1 MTATPPLA
9 AATLHRPCDL
19 SDLQFETTADLEAL
33 PGILGQERAREAVAF
48 GVGLRS
54 RGYNLFVLGP
64 AGLGKR
70 SLVHDMLA
78 ARAAQEPAP
87 CDWCYVNNFK
97 QAHRPRAL
105 QLPAGQGIKLRHDM
119 EQFVEELRASIPA
132 LFESE
137 EYRNRAE
144 QIDAQIGERQEKIF
158 VELGQEAAAGQHRP
172 AAHPGRLL
180 AGADPRRRGDQPGGL
195 REAACGRA

>member
-1 MTATPPLA
+1 MTVTPPLA
-9 AATLHRPCDL
+9 ADTLHHPCDL
-19 SDLQFETTADLEAL
+19 SHLQFETTADLEAL
-33 PGILGQERAREAVAF
+33 PGIIGQERAREAVAF

-70 SLVHDMLA
+70 SLVHAMLS
-78 ARAAQEPAP
+78 ARAAHEPAP
-87 CDWCYVNNFK
+87 CDWCYVNNFQ

-105 QLPAGQGIKLRHDM
+105 QLPAGQGVKLRHDM

-144 QIDAQIGERQEKIF
+144 QIDAQISERQEKIF
-158 VELGQEAAAGQHRP
+158 VELGQEAGTGQHRP
-172 AAHPGRLL
+172 AAHPGRIL
-180 AGADPRRRGDQPGGL
+180 AGADPRRRSDQPGGL